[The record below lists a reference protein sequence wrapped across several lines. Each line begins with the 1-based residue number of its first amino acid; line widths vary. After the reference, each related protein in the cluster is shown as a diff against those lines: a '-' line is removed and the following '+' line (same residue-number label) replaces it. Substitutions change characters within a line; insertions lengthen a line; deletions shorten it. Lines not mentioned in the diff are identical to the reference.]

1 MSEPAASVELPPL
14 PRTWRP
20 FGPRMAAAVFA
31 IVLVGAF
38 TWLWVN
44 FDDETR
50 AAVNVF
56 ERITVIG
63 FILLGIALLNA
74 LARSRVVATESGI
87 TVVNGYRSRHFG
99 WADIVAVR
107 FPQGAPWPHLD
118 LGNDVRVS
126 MVGIQASD
134 GARTAAAIRE
144 LRALYAAHH
153 G

>member
-1 MSEPAASVELPPL
+1 MPDPAQPTALPPL

-20 FGPRMAAAVFA
+20 LGPRIAAAVFA
-31 IVLVGAF
+31 IILVGAF
-38 TWLWVN
+38 AWLWIN
-44 FDDETR
+44 FDDQTK

-56 ERITVIG
+56 ERATVVG

-74 LARSRVVATESGI
+74 LARSRVVASEDGLD
-87 TVVNGYRSRHFG
+87 VVNGYRTRHFA
-99 WADIVAVR
+99 WSEIVAVR

-118 LGNDVRVS
+118 LGDDVRVS

-134 GARTAAAIRE
+134 GARTATAVRE
-144 LRALYAAHH
+144 LRALYAARH